1 MILNVT
7 IGDRRFH
14 GASAKDAELLISRVL
29 EGVDFGDTAW
39 ISVDDRPLGDGSF
52 ASNSLKVSL
61 NQSTGYG
68 GIIWQVSSGCS
79 RQGGIYAYTWVSDN
93 PEPPAEDPRVLSDPH
108 HPVFME
114 PASALPLSEV
124 RKVLEEFYQAG
135 TGDRPTCINWV
146 RGHMN
151 GEREELGPGVEPAPQ
166 SSTDW
171 YSVASEIM
179 NLSSGKD

>member
-1 MILNVT
+1 MI
-7 IGDRRFH
+7 
-14 GASAKDAELLISRVL
+14 SKVL
-29 EGVDFGDTAW
+29 ETLDFGDSAW
-39 ISVDDRPLGDGSF
+39 FSIDDQPPAEDNYG
-52 ASNSLKVSL
+52 SNSLKISV

-68 GIIWQVSSGCS
+68 GVIWQAGAIHSK
-79 RQGGIYAYTWVSDN
+79 RGGVYAHTWVSDN
-93 PEPPAEDPRVLSDPH
+93 PEPPTRDPKILSDPH

-114 PASALPLSEV
+114 PASALPISEV

-146 RGHMN
+146 RGRMN

-171 YSVASEIM
+171 DSLASEIM
-179 NLSSGKD
+179 NLSSDKD